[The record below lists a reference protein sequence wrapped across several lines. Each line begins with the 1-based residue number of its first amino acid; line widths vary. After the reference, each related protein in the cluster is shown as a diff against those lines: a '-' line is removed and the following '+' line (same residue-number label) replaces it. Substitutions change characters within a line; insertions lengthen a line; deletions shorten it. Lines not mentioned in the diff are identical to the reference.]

1 MSRIFRHVLNKRGN
15 VATLWVAS
23 LPIFALLFAFIGTLV
38 TIWMTH
44 SSSQMAADAASL
56 AATQKMDAWVRQA
69 MSEELNRADG
79 TALST
84 DAQKRDFMLRVIS
97 GHERG
102 LQNVVR
108 EYVQKHGGDKHGE
121 IHIGKNGR
129 IEVNARSSFQS
140 LFFAE
145 YFQDEYVY
153 GAGSGPSRYYF
164 DWLPSGGKTVKY

>member
-1 MSRIFRHVLNKRGN
+1 MVSVNSAVFEGEKPVPMIFQHVMNKRGN
-15 VATLWVAS
+15 VAILWVAS

-69 MSEELNRADG
+69 MSEELSRADG
-79 TALST
+79 IALST

-129 IEVNARSSFQS
+129 IEVNAR
-140 LFFAE
+140 
-145 YFQDEYVY
+145 YN
-153 GAGSGPSRYYF
+153 GPKIL
-164 DWLPSGGKTVKY
+164 DTKKGDVKVGI